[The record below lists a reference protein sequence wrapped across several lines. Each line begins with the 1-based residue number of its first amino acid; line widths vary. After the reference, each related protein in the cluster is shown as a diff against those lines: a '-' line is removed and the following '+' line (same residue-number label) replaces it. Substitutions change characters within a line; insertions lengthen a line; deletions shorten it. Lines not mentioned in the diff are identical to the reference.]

1 MADIGW
7 RFGRS
12 DRWILA
18 REKSESTLW
27 MGRDDGLKLRYL
39 VIVLI
44 LLAGRVNVKPLAD
57 A

>member
-1 MADIGW
+1 MRPKKDEEYTSMEDIGW

-27 MGRDDGLKLRYL
+27 MGRDDG
-39 VIVLI
+39 
-44 LLAGRVNVKPLAD
+44 
-57 A
+57 